1 MRDDSEIEI
10 TLKPMNI
17 TEIHK
22 KEVKLPVSKDKQ
34 VGEFAQMLV
43 SIMGIKQFNAADCNF
58 LCLGKTL
65 DHGKTFAEQNV
76 QNEAKII
83 FTIKRKIAV
92 PTPVA

>member
-1 MRDDSEIEI
+1 M
-10 TLKPMNI
+10 
-17 TEIHK
+17 
-22 KEVKLPVSKDKQ
+22 

-43 SIMGIKQFNAADCNF
+43 NIMGIKQFNASDCNF

-65 DHGKTFAEQNV
+65 DHGKSFGEQNV
-76 QNEAKII
+76 PNEAKII

>member
-1 MRDDSEIEI
+1 M
-10 TLKPMNI
+10 
-17 TEIHK
+17 
-22 KEVKLPVSKDKQ
+22 

-43 SIMGIKQFNAADCNF
+43 NIMGIKQFNASDCNF

-65 DHGKTFAEQNV
+65 DHAKTFGEQNV

-83 FTIKRKIAV
+83 FTIKRKIAA

>member
-1 MRDDSEIEI
+1 MRDDSDIEI

-22 KEVKLPVSKDKQ
+22 KEVKLPVSKNKL
-34 VGEFAQMLV
+34 VGEFAEMLV
-43 SIMGIKQFNAADCNF
+43 SIMGIKEFNAVDCNF

-76 QNEAKII
+76 
-83 FTIKRKIAV
+83 
-92 PTPVA
+92 

>member
-1 MRDDSEIEI
+1 MRDDSDIEI

-22 KEVKLPVSKDKQ
+22 KEVKLPVQKDKM

-43 SIMGIKQFNAADCNF
+43 NIMGIKQFNASDCNF

-65 DHGKTFAEQNV
+65 DHGKTFGEQNV

-83 FTIKRKIAV
+83 FTIKRKIVA

>member
-1 MRDDSEIEI
+1 MRDDSDLEI

-22 KEVKLPVSKDKQ
+22 KEVKLPVSKNKL
-34 VGEFAQMLV
+34 VSEFAEMLV
-43 SIMGIKQFNAADCNF
+43 KIMGIKEFIAADCNF

-76 QNEAKII
+76 
-83 FTIKRKIAV
+83 
-92 PTPVA
+92 